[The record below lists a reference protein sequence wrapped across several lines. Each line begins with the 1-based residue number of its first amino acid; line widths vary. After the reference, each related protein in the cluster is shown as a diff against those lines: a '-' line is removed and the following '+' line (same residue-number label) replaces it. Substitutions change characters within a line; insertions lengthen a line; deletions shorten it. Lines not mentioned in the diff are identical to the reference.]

1 MEELLF
7 SSKAITLK
15 LLKKNIKKSKIQKL
29 YYFNVNDWMDNP
41 KSILQKIQTKFSNSY
56 IIVRSSALDE
66 DSLTSSRAGYYDSV
80 LNVNSKSK
88 QAISSAIN
96 HVINSYKKSNNSNQE
111 NQILVQE
118 QAKVLVQEQAQ
129 AAQEKATQYREG
141 MTSEEDILK
150 SLINQKI
157 ARITGGI
164 LKRSSLIEDILN
176 DLKRD
181 ANNPE
186 IDHQEHDLFII
197 EAANSRI
204 IHEIKEIDSEINH
217 ICPKIKV
224 NSTEK
229 DNIINIVWTSLKR
242 GDVQQSM
249 SYIVWAG
256 LRIEVRNR
264 LEKDKFS
271 LKKINLKNKNQ
282 DDNAKKI
289 IEDIIK
295 EMKIEII
302 KDYGFLIGL

>member
-1 MEELLF
+1 MPKEISQAQAYAQYAHARAEAAQAQAQAQAHARA
-7 SSKAITLK
+7 KAAQAQAK
-15 LLKKNIKKSKIQKL
+15 VRADIQE
-29 YYFNVNDWMDNP
+29 
-41 KSILQKIQTKFSNSY
+41 QAAEA
-56 IIVRSSALDE
+56 SAE
-66 DSLTSSRAGYYDSV
+66 AAQE
-80 LNVNSKSK
+80 
-88 QAISSAIN
+88 QAK
-96 HVINSYKKSNNSNQE
+96 V
-111 NQILVQE
+111 LVQE

-271 LKKINLKNKNQ
+271 LKKINLINEEQ
-282 DDNAKKI
+282 ADQVKKI
-289 IEDIIK
+289 IKDTINK
-295 EMKIEII
+295 MKITII
-302 KDYGFLIGL
+302 ND